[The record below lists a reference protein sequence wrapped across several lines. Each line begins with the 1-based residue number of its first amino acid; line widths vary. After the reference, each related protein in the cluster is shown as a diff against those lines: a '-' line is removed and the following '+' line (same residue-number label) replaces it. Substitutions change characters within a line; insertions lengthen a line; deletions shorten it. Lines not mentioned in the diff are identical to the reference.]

1 MLYRRLSMLAAL
13 CALTLGGC
21 AVRQNVQ
28 PVVPPGLSVPP
39 GQQTQAVADAVPP
52 DCKGQK
58 SEPKFASNAYKL
70 ATKGGKV
77 CIPAFGGYGGTI
89 AYPGANPSITLTLT
103 SSTTNYTG
111 KLPKLHAGKPLF
123 YLQFAT
129 SGATTF
135 GASEPAGG
143 GLTGAA
149 ITVGKTYTVYGQAT
163 IHGIPFNLT
172 PCDAV
177 ATKGP
182 FGGVIGGVGTLLE
195 GNAVPAAATGV
206 IEIFLGSTGSG
217 PC

>member
-1 MLYRRLSMLAAL
+1 MLHRRLSTLAVLSAL
-13 CALTLGGC
+13 ALGGC

-28 PVVPPGLSVPP
+28 PATLPALSVPP
-39 GQQTQAVADAVPP
+39 DQRSRTAPDNVPP

-58 SEPKFASNAYKL
+58 TEPKFASDTDKL

-89 AYPGANPSITLTLT
+89 AYPGTSPSITLTLT

-123 YLQFAT
+123 YLQVAT

-135 GASEPAGG
+135 GPSEPAGG
-143 GLTGAA
+143 GLTGAKIIA
-149 ITVGKTYTVYGQAT
+149 GKTYTVYGQVT
-163 IHGIPFNLT
+163 ISGIPFNFT

-182 FGGVIGGVGTLLE
+182 YGGVIGGVGTPLE
-195 GNAVPAAATGV
+195 GHQVPAPASGV
-206 IEIFLGSTGSG
+206 IEIFLGQSGDG